1 MLRVPAVSSLL
12 SIRLPYRPAHA
23 LVRYPDLVELGPI
36 GPETQLLVKS
46 AGVSLGIQM
55 HLGKAALAREF
66 HESAHDGETGPAAA
80 VLRQY
85 GDATNL
91 TGGLQTA
98 RANQVTFYLPG
109 GRPGQDM
116 RYDGVEVVPFLVL
129 RNVLFL
135 YENSPADAFDRR
147 AIARPARD
155 FEDEILPQQ
164 RRHFRDAGLVM

>member
-1 MLRVPAVSSLL
+1 M
-12 SIRLPYRPAHA
+12 
-23 LVRYPDLVELGPI
+23 RYPDLIEFRAFC
-36 GPETQLLVKS
+36 PETQPLVES
-46 AGVSLGIQM
+46 AGVRLRVQV
-55 HLGKAALAREF
+55 HLG
-66 HESAHDGETGPAAA
+66 ESALSGEVHEAPHDRKAGPGAT

-85 GDATNL
+85 GDAANL
-91 TGGLQTA
+91 TGRFQPA
-98 RANQVTFYLPG
+98 SANQVTFCRRG
-109 GRPGQDM
+109 DSIRHNV
-116 RYDGVEVVPFLVL
+116 RHDGVEVVPFLVL